1 MSNRSAIT
9 RKGSGNKPLLPRVPM
24 FVPPLLMLL
33 AGVIGL
39 LFSVPNGSIGKPY
52 FIAFAV
58 AAVAGTLLVV
68 PRGLVVTVAQIPI
81 LFALVTF
88 FTAWFTGSLAD
99 PENGGAT
106 ATTSKRARL
115 VTSAYPII
123 QQFPWLLVLMI
134 ICVIIAVWRYL
145 EITRT
150 QEKSL
155 NTQRKV
161 AKQRQHRDE
170 AAVESSSQVRRRLA
184 ESDRRVASRS
194 QERSASRRPAADI
207 IRDAEA
213 RRQARQQATRTQQEN
228 TRSSNR
234 PAAGSSSAPRPAER
248 LRERS
253 ADRSGGRSQQ
263 RPTQMPRPSE
273 RPQQRSN
280 FAQRAQQPTSR
291 WQSRPQPGQPHFTQ
305 DSAASNSARQQPRRP
320 IERPNAPQRPTP
332 EFPRRQAEGTARMWG
347 EQSSPGSP
355 SAKSQQRPTRPMD
368 NHRRTEEW
376 PPRQQR
382 PRQERITGRDSRS
395 RYRK

>member
-1 MSNRSAIT
+1 
-9 RKGSGNKPLLPRVPM
+9 M

-33 AGVIGL
+33 AGVFGL
-39 LFSVPNGSIGKPY
+39 LFSVPNGSLGKPY

-123 QQFPWLLVLMI
+123 QQFPWLLILMI

-155 NTQRKV
+155 NTQRKA

-194 QERSASRRPAADI
+194 QERPASRRPAADI

-213 RRQARQQATRTQQEN
+213 RRQARQQAARSRQE
-228 TRSSNR
+228 TSRSGAR
-234 PAAGSSSAPRPAER
+234 PAASASSASRNAEQ
-248 LRERS
+248 LRERPV
-253 ADRSGGRSQQ
+253 DRSG
-263 RPTQMPRPSE
+263 E
-273 RPQQRSN
+273 RAQQRSN

-291 WQSRPQPGQPHFTQ
+291 WQSRPHPGQAQFTQ
-305 DSAASNSARQQPRRP
+305 DSTSPNSTRQQPRRP
-320 IERPNAPQRPTP
+320 IERPNAPQRPTQ
-332 EFPRRQAEGTARMWG
+332 EFPRRQAAGTARMWG
-347 EQSSPGSP
+347 EQSSPESRSEKPRQSP
-355 SAKSQQRPTRPMD
+355 ARQVG

>member
-9 RKGSGNKPLLPRVPM
+9 RKGSGNQPLLPRVPM

-33 AGVIGL
+33 AGVFGL
-39 LFSVPNGSIGKPY
+39 LFSVPNGSLGKPY

-123 QQFPWLLVLMI
+123 QQFPWLLILMI

-155 NTQRKV
+155 NTQRKA

-170 AAVESSSQVRRRLA
+170 VAVESSSQVRRRLA

-194 QERSASRRPAADI
+194 QERPASRRPAADI

-213 RRQARQQATRTQQEN
+213 RRQARQQAARSRQE
-228 TRSSNR
+228 TSRSGAR
-234 PAAGSSSAPRPAER
+234 PAASASSASRNAEQ
-248 LRERS
+248 LRERPV
-253 ADRSGGRSQQ
+253 DRSR
-263 RPTQMPRPSE
+263 E
-273 RPQQRSN
+273 RAQQRSN
-280 FAQRAQQPTSR
+280 FAQRVQQPTSR
-291 WQSRPQPGQPHFTQ
+291 WQSRPHPGQAQFTQ
-305 DSAASNSARQQPRRP
+305 DSTSPNSTRQQPHRP
-320 IERPNAPQRPTP
+320 IERPNAPQRPTQ
-332 EFPRRQAEGTARMWG
+332 EFPRRQAAGTARMWG
-347 EQSSPGSP
+347 ERSSPESRSEKPQQSPARPGS
-355 SAKSQQRPTRPMD
+355 

>member
-1 MSNRSAIT
+1 MSNRSAIP

-123 QQFPWLLVLMI
+123 QQFPWLLILMI

-155 NTQRKV
+155 NTQRK
-161 AKQRQHRDE
+161 AC
-170 AAVESSSQVRRRLA
+170 LLYT
-184 ESDRRVASRS
+184 SD
-194 QERSASRRPAADI
+194 AAD
-207 IRDAEA
+207 E
-213 RRQARQQATRTQQEN
+213 
-228 TRSSNR
+228 
-234 PAAGSSSAPRPAER
+234 
-248 LRERS
+248 
-253 ADRSGGRSQQ
+253 
-263 RPTQMPRPSE
+263 
-273 RPQQRSN
+273 
-280 FAQRAQQPTSR
+280 
-291 WQSRPQPGQPHFTQ
+291 
-305 DSAASNSARQQPRRP
+305 
-320 IERPNAPQRPTP
+320 
-332 EFPRRQAEGTARMWG
+332 
-347 EQSSPGSP
+347 
-355 SAKSQQRPTRPMD
+355 
-368 NHRRTEEW
+368 
-376 PPRQQR
+376 
-382 PRQERITGRDSRS
+382 
-395 RYRK
+395 

>member
-155 NTQRKV
+155 NTQRKA

-194 QERSASRRPAADI
+194 QERPASRRPAADI

-213 RRQARQQATRTQQEN
+213 RRQARQQSARSRQE
-228 TRSSNR
+228 TSRSGTR
-234 PAAGSSSAPRPAER
+234 PAASASSA
-248 LRERS
+248 S
-253 ADRSGGRSQQ
+253 
-263 RPTQMPRPSE
+263 RPSE
-273 RPQQRSN
+273 RPVDRSRERAQQRSN

-291 WQSRPQPGQPHFTQ
+291 WQSRPHPGQAQFTQ
-305 DSAASNSARQQPRRP
+305 DSTSPNSTRQQPRRP
-320 IERPNAPQRPTP
+320 IERPNAPQRPTQ
-332 EFPRRQAEGTARMWG
+332 EFPRRQAAGTARMWG
-347 EQSSPGSP
+347 EQSP
-355 SAKSQQRPTRPMD
+355 SEKSQQSPARQVG

>member
-1 MSNRSAIT
+1 MSNRSAIP

-123 QQFPWLLVLMI
+123 QQFPWLLILMI

-155 NTQRKV
+155 NTQRKA

-184 ESDRRVASRS
+184 ESDRRVASRT
-194 QERSASRRPAADI
+194 QERPASRRPAADI

-213 RRQARQQATRTQQEN
+213 RRQARQQAA
-228 TRSSNR
+228 RSRQGTSRSGAR
-234 PAAGSSSAPRPAER
+234 PAANANSASRNAR
-248 LRERS
+248 QLRERPV
-253 ADRSGGRSQQ
+253 DRSG
-263 RPTQMPRPSE
+263 E
-273 RPQQRSN
+273 RAPQRSN

-291 WQSRPQPGQPHFTQ
+291 WQSRPHPGQAQFTQ
-305 DSAASNSARQQPRRP
+305 DSASSNSTRQQPRRP

-347 EQSSPGSP
+347 EQSSPESP
-355 SAKSQQRPTRPMD
+355 SEKSQQSPARQVG

>member
-39 LFSVPNGSIGKPY
+39 LFSVPNGSLGKPY

-123 QQFPWLLVLMI
+123 QQFPWLLILMI

-155 NTQRKV
+155 NTQRKA

-170 AAVESSSQVRRRLA
+170 VAVESSSQVRRRLA

-194 QERSASRRPAADI
+194 QERPASRRPAADI

-213 RRQARQQATRTQQEN
+213 RRQARQQAARSRQE
-228 TRSSNR
+228 TSRSGAR
-234 PAAGSSSAPRPAER
+234 PAASASSASRNAEQ
-248 LRERS
+248 LRERPV
-253 ADRSGGRSQQ
+253 DRSR
-263 RPTQMPRPSE
+263 E
-273 RPQQRSN
+273 RAQQRSN
-280 FAQRAQQPTSR
+280 FAQRVQQPTSR
-291 WQSRPQPGQPHFTQ
+291 WQSRPHPGQAQFTQ
-305 DSAASNSARQQPRRP
+305 DSTSPNSTRQQPHRP
-320 IERPNAPQRPTP
+320 IERPNAPQRPKQ
-332 EFPRRQAEGTARMWG
+332 EFPRRQAAGTARMWG
-347 EQSSPGSP
+347 EQSSPESRSEKPRQSP
-355 SAKSQQRPTRPMD
+355 ARQVG

>member
-155 NTQRKV
+155 NSQRKA

-194 QERSASRRPAADI
+194 QERPASRRPAADI

-213 RRQARQQATRTQQEN
+213 RRQARQQAARSRQE
-228 TRSSNR
+228 TSRSGTR
-234 PAAGSSSAPRPAER
+234 PAASASSA
-248 LRERS
+248 S
-253 ADRSGGRSQQ
+253 
-263 RPTQMPRPSE
+263 RPSE
-273 RPQQRSN
+273 RPVDRSRERAQQRSN

-291 WQSRPQPGQPHFTQ
+291 WQSRPHPGQAQFTQ
-305 DSAASNSARQQPRRP
+305 DSTSPNSTRQQPRRP
-320 IERPNAPQRPTP
+320 IERPNAPQRPTQ
-332 EFPRRQAEGTARMWG
+332 EFPRRQAAGTARMWG
-347 EQSSPGSP
+347 EQSP
-355 SAKSQQRPTRPMD
+355 SEKSQQSPARQVG

>member
-33 AGVIGL
+33 AGVFGL
-39 LFSVPNGSIGKPY
+39 LFSVPNGSLGKPY

-123 QQFPWLLVLMI
+123 QQFPWLLILMI

-155 NTQRKV
+155 NTQRKA

-170 AAVESSSQVRRRLA
+170 VAVESSSQVRRRLA

-194 QERSASRRPAADI
+194 QERPASRRPAADI

-213 RRQARQQATRTQQEN
+213 RRQARQQAARSRQE
-228 TRSSNR
+228 TSRSGAR
-234 PAAGSSSAPRPAER
+234 PAASASSASRNAEQ
-248 LRERS
+248 LRERPV
-253 ADRSGGRSQQ
+253 DRSR
-263 RPTQMPRPSE
+263 E
-273 RPQQRSN
+273 RAQQRSN
-280 FAQRAQQPTSR
+280 FAQRVQQPTSR
-291 WQSRPQPGQPHFTQ
+291 WQSRPHPGQAQFTQ
-305 DSAASNSARQQPRRP
+305 DSTSPNSTRQQPHRP
-320 IERPNAPQRPTP
+320 IERPNAPQWPKQ
-332 EFPRRQAEGTARMWG
+332 EFPRRQAAGTARMWG
-347 EQSSPGSP
+347 EQSSPESRSEKPRQSP
-355 SAKSQQRPTRPMD
+355 ARQVG